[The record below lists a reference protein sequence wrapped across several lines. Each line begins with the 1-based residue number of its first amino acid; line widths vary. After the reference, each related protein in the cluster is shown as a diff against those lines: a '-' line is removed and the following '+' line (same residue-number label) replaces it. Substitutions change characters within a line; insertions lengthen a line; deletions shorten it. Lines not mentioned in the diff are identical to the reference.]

1 MNTLSFDTSVD
12 LERRAADSAS
22 LKSQESM
29 EENESDDVG
38 DEECSDK
45 ILCGSHVQCCSPY
58 ATGFSARN
66 SMILPRSPSIK
77 KKYFAVLVGV
87 TMSELQNG
95 QISVHSG
102 ALI

>member
-1 MNTLSFDTSVD
+1 MNALSFDAPVD
-12 LERRAADSAS
+12 LERRAAGVAPSEP
-22 LKSQESM
+22 QESM
-29 EENESDDVG
+29 KENESDDIG
-38 DEECSDK
+38 EEECSDEL
-45 ILCGSHVQCCSPY
+45 ICGSVVQCRSPY

-77 KKYFAVLVGV
+77 KKYFAVLAGV

-102 ALI
+102 SLI